1 MSALRL
7 VRRFLFF
14 FIFVSFRLTISVMRL
29 KSLSVV
35 NFKNIRQLELKPADK
50 LTCLV
55 GSNGE
60 GKTNLL
66 DALYLLSMCKSS
78 VGLTDRQCICH
89 DEDFFLVK
97 GAYEVRGS
105 EELISCGCTRAD
117 GKVFKRNGKNYER
130 LSDHIGLL
138 PVVMVSP
145 ADGALITD
153 ASDERRRYLNSVI
166 AQVDKNYLDAIN
178 RYNAVLQQ
186 RNKLLK
192 NPSLDYDVLEVLDMQ
207 LADSALLV
215 FEKRTQMVEEL
226 LPSFQKYYEQI
237 SEGKEQVQLRY
248 KSDLHED
255 ALGALL
261 KQNFARDKALQFTTV
276 GVHRDDLDMRL
287 DGYPIKKLGSQGQQK
302 NMLLALKLA
311 QADLLQQRLHVA
323 PMLLLDDIFDK
334 LDMKRVANLISV
346 VSHGAFGQIFLTD
359 SNKVRLDTLLH
370 EVRWEY
376 KVLEV
381 TNGVFTQLT

>member
-1 MSALRL
+1 MY
-7 VRRFLFF
+7 
-14 FIFVSFRLTISVMRL
+14 L
-29 KSLSVV
+29 KYLSIV
-35 NFKNIRQLELKPADK
+35 NFKNIRGLELAPAAK

-66 DALYLLSMCKSS
+66 DALYLMSMCKSS

-89 DEDFFLVK
+89 GEDYFLVK
-97 GAYEVRGS
+97 GTYEVRGS
-105 EELISCGCTRAD
+105 DEIITCGCTRQD
-117 GKVFKRNGKNYER
+117 GKVMKRNGKTYER
-130 LSDHIGLL
+130 LADHIGLL

-145 ADGALITD
+145 SDISLISD

-166 AQVDKNYLDAIN
+166 SQHDKTYLDAVT
-178 RYNAVLQQ
+178 RYNMVLQQ

-192 NPSLDYDVLEVLDMQ
+192 NTMLDYDVLEVLDIQ
-207 LADSALLV
+207 LDENAQLV
-215 FEKRTQMVEEL
+215 YQKRAQFLEEL
-226 LPSFQKYYEQI
+226 LPLFQKYYEKI
-237 SEGKEQVQLRY
+237 SEDKEKVELRY
-248 KSDLHED
+248 KSDLQED
-255 ALGALL
+255 SLSNLL
-261 KQNFARDKALQFTTV
+261 KQSFARDKVLQFTTE

-302 NMLLALKLA
+302 TMLLALKLA
-311 QADLLQQRLHVA
+311 QAELLQLRIGVA

-334 LDMKRVANLISV
+334 LDLQRVRNLIEV
-346 VSHGAFGQIFLTD
+346 VTHGAFGQIFLTD

-370 EVRWEY
+370 EVDWEY

-381 TNGVFTQLT
+381 KAGEFSEA